1 MNEKRIQVLEREPVT
16 KAIFKMALPMMTG
29 MIVQILYSLIDT
41 FFVGQLNDPDQVAAV
56 AISMPLFMLLMAI
69 SGTMGNGGASFLSRV
84 LGAKDYDKANKTVS
98 TAFFIC
104 IFIGAITS
112 VLGIILIDP
121 IVNLLGA
128 TQSIFS
134 YARAYSLII
143 LSSSIIIMC
152 NYAIGQLLRAE
163 GGAKE
168 AMFGMLIGT
177 VVNIAL
183 DPVFIFV
190 FKMGATGA
198 AVATV
203 IANAIGLLYYLSIY
217 LRKKSMVHI
226 SIKYFSLDKQI
237 ISEILKIGIP
247 SSLNQLLLSIANI
260 FTNNFAA
267 IYGSIAVAAMGIA
280 GRINMIPIYLILG
293 VAIGCQ
299 PLIGYSYGANMYSR
313 LKEIIRKAIIIGSSM
328 SITFMVLFMVF
339 SRELISIFI
348 KDPDVINTGST
359 ILVALSLSL
368 LVLGVQIVIMNA
380 IQAMGKAAPSL
391 IISISRQGLMFI
403 PLLFIL
409 NNLFAFNGF
418 IYAQPIADL
427 CTVVLAIFLFVGI
440 MKKMKKK
447 TVPNLET
454 LEQEI

>member
-1 MNEKRIQVLEREPVT
+1 
-16 KAIFKMALPMMTG
+16 
-29 MIVQILYSLIDT
+29 
-41 FFVGQLNDPDQVAAV
+41 
-56 AISMPLFMLLMAI
+56 
-69 SGTMGNGGASFLSRV
+69 
-84 LGAKDYDKANKTVS
+84 
-98 TAFFIC
+98 
-104 IFIGAITS
+104 
-112 VLGIILIDP
+112 
-121 IVNLLGA
+121 
-128 TQSIFS
+128 
-134 YARAYSLII
+134 
-143 LSSSIIIMC
+143 MC
-152 NYAIGQLLRAE
+152 NYAMGQLLRAE

-190 FKMGATGA
+190 FKMRATGA

-203 IANAIGLLYYLSIY
+203 IANVFGLVYYFSVY

-226 SIKYFSLDKQI
+226 SIKYFSFDRQI

-247 SSLNQLLLSIANI
+247 SSLNQLLLSVANI

-267 IYGSIAVAAMGIA
+267 LYGSIAVAAMGIA

-313 LKEIIRKAIIIGSSM
+313 LNEIIRKAVIIASSM
-328 SITFMVLFMVF
+328 SISFMGLFMVF
-339 SRELISIFI
+339 SREFISFFI
-348 KDPDVINTGST
+348 KDPEVVKTGST
-359 ILVALSLSL
+359 ILIALSLSL

-380 IQAMGKAAPSL
+380 IQAMGKAIPSL

-409 NNLFAFNGF
+409 NRLFAFNGF

-427 CTVVLAIFLFVGI
+427 CTVVLAIFLFLVI

-447 TVPNLET
+447 NILNSKAR
-454 LEQEI
+454 

>member
-1 MNEKRIQVLEREPVT
+1 MNERRIQVLEKEPVT
-16 KAIFKMALPMMTG
+16 KAIIKMALPMMTG
-29 MIVQILYSLIDT
+29 MIVQILYSVIDT

-84 LGAKDYDKANKTVS
+84 LGAKEYEKANKTVS
-98 TAFFIC
+98 IAFFIC
-104 IFIGAITS
+104 VFIGAITS
-112 VLGIILIDP
+112 VLGMLLIDP
-121 IVNLLGA
+121 IINLLGA
-128 TQSIFS
+128 TPSIFS
-134 YARAYSLII
+134 YARSYSLTI
-143 LSSSIIIMC
+143 LVSSIIIMC
-152 NYAIGQLLRAE
+152 NYAMGQLLRAE

-168 AMFGMLIGT
+168 AMIGMLIGT
-177 VVNIAL
+177 ITNIVF
-183 DPVFIFV
+183 DPIFIFV

-203 IANAIGLLYYLSIY
+203 IANAFGLVYYFSIY

-226 SIKYFSLDKQI
+226 SLKYFSFDRQI

-247 SSLNQLLLSIANI
+247 SSLNQLLLSVANI

-267 IYGSIAVAAMGIA
+267 IYGSITVAAMGIA
-280 GRINMIPIYLILG
+280 GRINMIPIYMILG

-299 PLIGYSYGANMYSR
+299 PLIGYSYGAQLYSR
-313 LKEIIRKAIIIGSSM
+313 LKEIIRKAVIISSSM
-328 SITFMVLFMVF
+328 SLSFMVLFMVF
-339 SRELISIFI
+339 SREFISFFI
-348 KDPDVINTGST
+348 KDPEVVNTGST

-380 IQAMGKAAPSL
+380 IQAMGKAIPSL
-391 IISISRQGLMFI
+391 IISVSRQGLMFI

-409 NNLFAFNGF
+409 NRLFAFNGF
-418 IYAQPIADL
+418 IYAQPVADI
-427 CTVVLAIFLFVGI
+427 CTVVLALSLFAVE

-447 TVPNLET
+447 TVLNLET
-454 LEQEI
+454 LEQET